1 MGLEREC
8 KLHVRGKTISGKAQL
23 ESDHL
28 LFRGTERL
36 KIMLKDLSHVRAE
49 NGVLIVHFADGPAA
63 FELGPAA
70 DKWAQKIRNPPSR
83 LDKLGVKA
91 GLPVSL
97 EGIFENNFVRE
108 VRARKAEVIA
118 GKTKRDLI
126 FLAVEHEDELAAIRK
141 SVTKLKPD
149 GGVWVIYP
157 KGVKTVREV
166 QVLDAGRAAGLKDLK
181 VASFSPTHT
190 ALKFVIPLRARQAE

>member
-8 KLHVRGKTISGKAQL
+8 KLHVRGKTISGKVQL

-36 KIMLKDLSHVRAE
+36 KIMLRDLSHVQAV
-49 NGVLIVHFADGPAA
+49 NGVLMVHFADGPAA

-70 DKWAQKIRNPPSR
+70 DKWAQKIRKPPSR

-91 GLPVSL
+91 GLQVSL
-97 EGIFENNFVRE
+97 EGIFENSFVRE
-108 VRARKAEVIA
+108 LRVRKAEVVA
-118 GKTKRDLI
+118 GRTKRDLI
-126 FLAVEHEDELAAIRK
+126 FLGVEQEDELAAIRK

-149 GGVWVIYP
+149 GGVWVVYP
-157 KGVKTVREV
+157 KGVKTVREI

>member
-1 MGLEREC
+1 MGMERDC

-36 KIMLKDLSHVRAE
+36 KIMLKDLSHVQADS
-49 NGVLIVHFADGPAA
+49 GILTVHFADGPAA

-70 DKWAQKIRNPPSR
+70 EKWAHKILNPPSR
-83 LDKLGVKA
+83 LDKLGVKP
-91 GLPVSL
+91 GLLVSL
-97 EGIFENNFVRE
+97 EGTFETGFAQE
-108 VRARKAEVIA
+108 VRAHNAEVVT
-118 GKTKRDLI
+118 GRTKRDLI
-126 FLAVEHEDELAAIRK
+126 FLAVEHADELAAIPK
-141 SVTKLKPD
+141 FVEKMKPD
-149 GGVWVIYP
+149 GGLWVVYP
-157 KGVKTVREV
+157 KGVKIVREI

-190 ALKFVIPLRARQAE
+190 ALKFVIPLSARHAK

>member
-1 MGLEREC
+1 MGVEREC

-36 KIMLKDLSHVRAE
+36 KIMLRDLSRVRAE
-49 NGVLIVHFADGPAA
+49 NGVLIVHFAAGRAA

-70 DKWAQKIRNPPSR
+70 AKWAQKIRKPPSR
-83 LDKLGVKA
+83 QEKLGVKA
-91 GLPVSL
+91 GLQVSL
-97 EGIFENNFVRE
+97 EGIFENSFVRE
-108 VRARKAEVIA
+108 VRARKAQVIA

-126 FLAVEHEDELAAIRK
+126 FLAVEHEDELARIRK

-149 GGVWVIYP
+149 GGVWVVYP
-157 KGVKTVREV
+157 KGVKTVREIH
-166 QVLDAGRAAGLKDLK
+166 VLDAGRAAGLRDSK

-190 ALKFVIPLRARQAE
+190 ALKFVIPLHARPAG